1 MYMYKR
7 QIGYQ
12 KGTFNT
18 GCIFSF
24 TLLKRKTTAFYFKI
38 KWYEI
43 WVSSDE
49 HKWHFLTSWKTS
61 YSKESISSCLLYNFI
76 TVFLWDSFFSIILGA
91 HLMMPWRYSSKWP
104 KGQIKCYKQR
114 KLSDHII
121 NSFTC
126 IQKFRSE
133 SKKLCK
139 SVWKRLNTN
148 NITKCY
154 KFTYYNN

>member
-1 MYMYKR
+1 MLYFNMYMYKR

-38 KWYEI
+38 KWYEL
-43 WVSSDE
+43 WVSSNE
-49 HKWHFLTSWKTS
+49 HKWHFLTSLKTS

-91 HLMMPWRYSSKWP
+91 HLMMPWRYSSKWL
-104 KGQIKCYKQR
+104 KVKVNATSKENFQTTLLILLRVYRNSGVKVKNCAISLETFKYK
-114 KLSDHII
+114 
-121 NSFTC
+121 
-126 IQKFRSE
+126 
-133 SKKLCK
+133 
-139 SVWKRLNTN
+139 
-148 NITKCY
+148 
-154 KFTYYNN
+154 